1 MYIVIFITV
10 GERKEAKH
18 IAEALVKGGYAACVN
33 IIDNVTS
40 IFKWQGK
47 IEKAEEHLLVIKSLE
62 SRLDDIIR
70 IVKQLHS
77 HAVPEIIAFEVIGGS
92 KDYLEWITSSVE
104 QTARGDKNGKKSV
117 KGI

>member
-10 GERKEAKH
+10 GKRGEAKH
-18 IAEALVKGGYAACVN
+18 IAEALVEGEYAACVN

-40 IFKWQGK
+40 IFRWQGK
-47 IEKAEEHLLVIKSLE
+47 IEEAKECLLVIKSLE

-70 IVKQLHS
+70 RVKQLHS
-77 HAVPEIIAFEVIGGS
+77 YVVPEIIAFKVVCGS

-104 QTARGDKNGKKSV
+104 RIDRGNDNGKKSI
-117 KGI
+117 KGV